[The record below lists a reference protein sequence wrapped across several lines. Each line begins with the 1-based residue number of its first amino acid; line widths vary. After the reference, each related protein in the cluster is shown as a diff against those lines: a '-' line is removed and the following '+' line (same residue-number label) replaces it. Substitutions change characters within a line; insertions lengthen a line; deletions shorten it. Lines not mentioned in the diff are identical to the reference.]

1 MYLKF
6 AWRYFKAKKSTNAI
20 NIIAWITTSVIA
32 FATCC
37 QILVL
42 SVFNGF
48 EDIVKSLYSS
58 FYSDIKISPKAGK
71 TIVLTPEK
79 ITALKKNKLIDHLS
93 FVVQEKALIQNGSS
107 QAILQLKG
115 VDHDYQNVCGI
126 NKNVIKGKYDLGDKD
141 NPTMLIGA
149 GLQYATGI
157 TLNEAMG
164 PEILT
169 VILPKINV
177 KSNEPLESIS
187 EGIISPTGIFSIQQ
201 EFDNSYA
208 ITNIDFLKQQTGMSE
223 SQFSGIEIKLK
234 QNVSD
239 ENAKKEIYAILGEE
253 VVIKNRYE
261 QNAKLYQTMKIE
273 KWVIYLVLTLIL
285 VIAAFNMIS
294 ALSMLVL
301 EKKQDI
307 SVLQSI
313 GTSKNQIRNIFVT
326 EGLLLGAIGTITG
339 ILLASLICFLQL
351 KFKLIKLEGGSFL
364 INYFPVKIVPT
375 DFIIVAVGSMLIVTI
390 ASWIPSKKAARE
402 LVTLK

>member
-48 EDIVKSLYSS
+48 EDVVKSLYSS
-58 FYSDIKISPKAGK
+58 FYSDIKISPKTGK
-71 TIVLTPEK
+71 TIVLTPQK
-79 ITALKKNKLIDHLS
+79 IAALKKIELIDHLS

-115 VDHDYQNVCGI
+115 VDNDFINVCGI
-126 NKNVIKGKYDLGDKD
+126 NKSVIKGKYDLGNKE
-141 NPTMLIGA
+141 NPTMFIGA

-157 TLNEAMG
+157 TLNEALG
-164 PEILT
+164 PERLT
-169 VILPKINV
+169 VLLPKRNV

-201 EFDNSYA
+201 EFDNGYA
-208 ITNIDFLKQQTGMSE
+208 ITNIDFLKQQMGMNE
-223 SQFSGIEIKLK
+223 SQFSGVEIKLK
-234 QNVSD
+234 KNTNHES
-239 ENAKKEIYAILGEE
+239 AKKEIYALLGDE
-253 VVIKNRYE
+253 VVVKNRFE
-261 QNAKLYQTMKIE
+261 QNANLYQTMKIE
-273 KWVIYLVLTLIL
+273 KWAIYIVLTLIL

-307 SVLQSI
+307 SILQSI
-313 GTSKNQIRNIFVT
+313 GTTKNQIRNIFVT
-326 EGLLLGAIGTITG
+326 EGLLLGTIGTITG

-364 INYFPVKIVPT
+364 INYFPVKIIST
-375 DFIIVAVGSMLIVTI
+375 DFIIVAVSSMLIVTM
-390 ASWIPSKKAARE
+390 ASWIPSRKAARE

>member
-1 MYLKF
+1 
-6 AWRYFKAKKSTNAI
+6 
-20 NIIAWITTSVIA
+20 
-32 FATCC
+32 
-37 QILVL
+37 
-42 SVFNGF
+42 VFNGF

-58 FYSDIKISPKAGK
+58 FYSDIKISPKTGK

-157 TLNEAMG
+157 TLNEAIG

-187 EGIISPTGIFSIQQ
+187 EGTISPTGIFSIQQ

-223 SQFSGIEIKLK
+223 SQFSAMEIKLK
-234 QNVSD
+234 QNISD

-253 VVIKNRYE
+253 VVIKNELRNMELRLDDLE
-261 QNAKLYQTMKIE
+261 QKIDVINTKVTQVVDAILGNPLTKVGGLLQDIEHMKE
-273 KWVIYLVLTLIL
+273 KINI
-285 VIAAFNMIS
+285 
-294 ALSMLVL
+294 L
-301 EKKQDI
+301 EKKQREYDDFKKRI
-307 SVLQSI
+307 YWTI
-313 GTSKNQIRNIFVT
+313 GIVV
-326 EGLLLGAIGTITG
+326 GA
-339 ILLASLICFLQL
+339 
-351 KFKLIKLEGGSFL
+351 
-364 INYFPVKIVPT
+364 
-375 DFIIVAVGSMLIVTI
+375 AVVFQYI
-390 ASWIPSKKAARE
+390 ASVYSTIKR
-402 LVTLK
+402 